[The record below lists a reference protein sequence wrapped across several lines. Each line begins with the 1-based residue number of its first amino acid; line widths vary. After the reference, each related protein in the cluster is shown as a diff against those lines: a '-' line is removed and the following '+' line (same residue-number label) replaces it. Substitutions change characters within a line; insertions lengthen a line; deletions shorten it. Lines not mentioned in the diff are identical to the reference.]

1 MDAGIRQQRAAATR
15 DQLIAAGLSL
25 AERTGLAGMSV
36 NQIVAEAGVAK
47 GTFFHHFRDRSEFL
61 VVLHNE
67 FHDRVFAEIEQ
78 AVAGMSPGRDRLIAA
93 AYAYLDECL
102 RHRGIRALLLEAR
115 ADHAIL
121 TAIAARN
128 RLVVQLTAGDFTAMG
143 REYPEASAAL
153 WNAAVVEAA
162 LAELEAGGYQA
173 EVRAALAQ
181 FLPGPG
187 LAKIKVRAPE
197 RIRGYPRSGPVT
209 EVSLSAACGGGRSA
223 PAARGRR
230 SG

>member
-1 MDAGIRQQRAAATR
+1 MDAGIRQRRAAATR

-78 AVAGMSPGRDRLIAA
+78 AVAGMPPGRDRLIAA

-121 TAIAARN
+121 AAIAARN
-128 RLVVQLTAGDFTAMG
+128 RLVVQLTGGDFTAMG

-173 EVRAALAQ
+173 KVRAALAQ
-181 FLPGPG
+181 FLPGP
-187 LAKIKVRAPE
+187 A
-197 RIRGYPRSGPVT
+197 
-209 EVSLSAACGGGRSA
+209 
-223 PAARGRR
+223 
-230 SG
+230 